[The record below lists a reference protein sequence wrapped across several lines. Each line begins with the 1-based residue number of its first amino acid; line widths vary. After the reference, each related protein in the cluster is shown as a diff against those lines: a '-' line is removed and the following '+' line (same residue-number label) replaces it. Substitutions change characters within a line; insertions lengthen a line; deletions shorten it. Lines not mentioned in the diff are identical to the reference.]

1 MSGLRTAK
9 KNSSKGT
16 DSRERVL
23 QIAAKVLAERGYA
36 GTTMRLVA
44 RRSGLEAAS
53 LYYHFSSK
61 DELVECVLSHGL
73 VELAQALRAVVG
85 ALPPT
90 ASSREAFLTAIT
102 VHLEYLVRNGDY
114 ALASRRVLSQVH
126 PDVRQRLV
134 TLRDDIDRFWRELL
148 ETSRRRSELHIEV
161 DVSLLRSLVL
171 GALNSVLEWYKPGGK
186 SIPEIS
192 RQFSLIITES
202 VFR

>member
-1 MSGLRTAK
+1 MSGSRTAK

-23 QIAAKVLAERGYA
+23 QIAARVLAERGYA

-73 VELAQALRAVVG
+73 VELAQELRAAVES
-85 ALPPT
+85 LPSS
-90 ASSREAFLTAIT
+90 ASSRDAFLTAIT
-102 VHLEYLVRNGDY
+102 VHLEYLARNGDY

-126 PDVRQRLV
+126 PDVRRNLV
-134 TLRDDIDRFWRELL
+134 ILRDDIEGFWRGLL
-148 ETSRRRSELHIEV
+148 EKSRRRSELHAEV
-161 DVSLLRSLVL
+161 DISLLCSFVL

-186 SIPEIS
+186 TIPEIS
-192 RQFSLIITES
+192 RQFALIITET
-202 VFR
+202 VFP

>member
-1 MSGLRTAK
+1 MSGFRTAK
-9 KNSSKGT
+9 KNSRKGT
-16 DSRERVL
+16 DSRDRVL

-73 VELAQALRAVVG
+73 VELAQELRAAVG
-85 ALPPT
+85 ALPPL

-102 VHLEYLVRNGDY
+102 VHLDYLVRNGDY
-114 ALASRRVLSQVH
+114 VLASRRVLSQVH
-126 PDVRQRLV
+126 PDVRRRLV
-134 TLRDDIDRFWRELL
+134 ILRDDIDRFWRELL
-148 ETSRRRSELHIEV
+148 ETSRRRSELHVEV

-171 GALNSVLEWYKPGGK
+171 GALNSVLEWYRPGGK

-192 RQFSLIITES
+192 RQFALIITES
-202 VFR
+202 VFS

>member
-1 MSGLRTAK
+1 MSGFRTAK

-16 DSRERVL
+16 DSRDRVL

-73 VELAQALRAVVG
+73 VELAQELRAAVG
-85 ALPPT
+85 ALPPL

-102 VHLEYLVRNGDY
+102 VHLDYLVRNGDY
-114 ALASRRVLSQVH
+114 VLASRRVLSQVH
-126 PDVRQRLV
+126 PDVRRRLV
-134 TLRDDIDRFWRELL
+134 ILRDDIDRFWRELL
-148 ETSRRRSELHIEV
+148 ETSRRRSELHVEV

-171 GALNSVLEWYKPGGK
+171 GALNSVLEWYRPGGK

-192 RQFSLIITES
+192 RQFALIITES
-202 VFR
+202 VFS

>member
-1 MSGLRTAK
+1 MSGFRTAK

-16 DSRERVL
+16 DSRDRVL

-73 VELAQALRAVVG
+73 VELAQELRAAVG
-85 ALPPT
+85 ALPPL

-102 VHLEYLVRNGDY
+102 SHLDYLVRNGDY
-114 ALASRRVLSQVH
+114 VLASRRVLSQVH
-126 PDVRQRLV
+126 PDVRRRLV
-134 TLRDDIDRFWRELL
+134 ILRDDIDRFWRELL
-148 ETSRRRSELHIEV
+148 ETSRRRSELHVEV

-171 GALNSVLEWYKPGGK
+171 GALNSVLEWYRPGGK

-192 RQFSLIITES
+192 RQFALIITES
-202 VFR
+202 VFS